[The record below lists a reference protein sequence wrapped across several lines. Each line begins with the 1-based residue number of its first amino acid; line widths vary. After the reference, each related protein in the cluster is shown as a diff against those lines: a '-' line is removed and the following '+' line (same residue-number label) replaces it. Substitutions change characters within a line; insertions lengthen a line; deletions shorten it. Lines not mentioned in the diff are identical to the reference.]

1 MREAG
6 RLFTGPSER
15 RTAPTRPR
23 AHADPQSHFC
33 SCFLPFGRCDGKQRH
48 LQLTLSREPVASCPS
63 AHTMLDAEA
72 RRLRLANRSARAQ
85 LGGQRAMLSPVP
97 NPPVIAMPAP
107 QAGGGFCDR
116 QLVTPAQGRHGDVT
130 GFSVRRERTGP
141 APPVS
146 PLGYESEGR
155 TSLGSGCEMG
165 GRSRGDSRPPN
176 YCETLTFSFSAKNKR
191 IDSPALCLF
200 ESPGLQNNPES
211 RCSQRRKNAS
221 MLIFKRENIKS
232 AAAGCHKADVPLS
245 SGTAGSI

>member
-1 MREAG
+1 
-6 RLFTGPSER
+6 
-15 RTAPTRPR
+15 
-23 AHADPQSHFC
+23 
-33 SCFLPFGRCDGKQRH
+33 
-48 LQLTLSREPVASCPS
+48 
-63 AHTMLDAEA
+63 
-72 RRLRLANRSARAQ
+72 
-85 LGGQRAMLSPVP
+85 
-97 NPPVIAMPAP
+97 MPAP

-116 QLVTPAQGRHGDVT
+116 QLVTPAQGHRSDVT

-155 TSLGSGCEMG
+155 TRLGSGCEMG

-211 RCSQRRKNAS
+211 RCSQRQKNAS

>member
-1 MREAG
+1 MATVG
-6 RLFTGPSER
+6 KQVSEGAAR
-15 RTAPTRPR
+15 RTAGHAVACSQPPR
-23 AHADPQSHFC
+23 H
-33 SCFLPFGRCDGKQRH
+33 R
-48 LQLTLSREPVASCPS
+48 
-63 AHTMLDAEA
+63 DAGPA
-72 RRLRLANRSARAQ
+72 GWRWLLR
-85 LGGQRAMLSPVP
+85 
-97 NPPVIAMPAP
+97 
-107 QAGGGFCDR
+107 QAA
-116 QLVTPAQGRHGDVT
+116 VTPAQGRHGDVT